1 MAYLQAQKGGL
12 FRWEAWRMGWDGLL
26 TDATVDNAVELTQVD
41 LTRLDLTDAKA
52 SAAAK

>member
-1 MAYLQAQKGGL
+1 
-12 FRWEAWRMGWDGLL
+12 MGWDGLL